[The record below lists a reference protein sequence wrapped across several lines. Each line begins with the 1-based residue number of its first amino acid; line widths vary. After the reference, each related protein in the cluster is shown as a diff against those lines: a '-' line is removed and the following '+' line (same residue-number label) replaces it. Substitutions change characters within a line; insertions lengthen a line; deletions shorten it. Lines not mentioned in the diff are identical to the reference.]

1 MRSSGKGTGHAGEGV
16 GAGKKARGRG
26 AGTERPPTERGAPWA
41 ATLRVH
47 EGRVSAHPSR
57 PPSPSRRSSGSV
69 VGPPRGVL
77 PGRAGISAPVREARG
92 GRELR
97 LPLAPPPRPLPA
109 AAARAGV
116 AEREEERHGEEGE
129 GGAGRRGGG
138 RSGGRPRRL
147 AQPTL
152 RGPRLHSPA
161 WSFPPHTPRDLSVLP
176 SSPGETPVYVPNP
189 VNSQPLLRPQRLHI
203 PTPAPCAGE
212 GGWTLAKH
220 RIRFCKHLLRA
231 LQVPGTVPGAGGSE
245 TSKAG
250 ILNLTDSSRGG
261 GPVRRARATLCN
273 NARCWE
279 RFIGARGP
287 GGAEEAERRRRA
299 GYGTLVGPKE
309 ISGFVGDTV
318 SLQCTYGEALKT
330 HRKYWCRKIGYLIA
344 RCSGTVF
351 SGEYGQEGRVSVHDS
366 PWELRF
372 KVILRNLTLED
383 EGQYFCGIQRLGLD
397 DSFSVSLHVF
407 PASPGLHL
415 TVSTAKLGKTGAEA
429 SPSAGTFPSEHPATS
444 PHAGASAF
452 ARTTPHP
459 ATSPHA
465 GASAFARTT
474 PHPATSPHA
483 GASAFPRTT
492 PHPATSPH
500 AGASAFARTTPH
512 SATSPHAGTTPHPAT
527 SPPAGISRPTTQL
540 DSTSAKDTSLVR
552 RSSTAKSGTSIPMTR
567 ILAPVLV
574 LLALLLATGLAAL
587 GSWVL
592 QRRKEGERAALTGSV
607 FQPLESSWVPEY
619 TAINPAGPTGP
630 PASPNTEIR
639 CLSQASEEDGAC
651 LRDPE
656 GDVTPGPP
664 LPVSGE
670 GPGLSE
676 FISG

>member
-1 MRSSGKGTGHAGEGV
+1 MRPLV
-16 GAGKKARGRG
+16 LL
-26 AGTERPPTERGAPWA
+26 WA
-41 ATLRVH
+41 CL
-47 EGRVSAHPSR
+47 
-57 PPSPSRRSSGSV
+57 
-69 VGPPRGVL
+69 VL
-77 PGRAGISAPVREARG
+77 P
-92 GRELR
+92 
-97 LPLAPPPRPLPA
+97 
-109 AAARAGV
+109 
-116 AEREEERHGEEGE
+116 
-129 GGAGRRGGG
+129 
-138 RSGGRPRRL
+138 
-147 AQPTL
+147 
-152 RGPRLHSPA
+152 
-161 WSFPPHTPRDLSVLP
+161 
-176 SSPGETPVYVPNP
+176 
-189 VNSQPLLRPQRLHI
+189 
-203 PTPAPCAGE
+203 
-212 GGWTLAKH
+212 
-220 RIRFCKHLLRA
+220 
-231 LQVPGTVPGAGGSE
+231 
-245 TSKAG
+245 
-250 ILNLTDSSRGG
+250 
-261 GPVRRARATLCN
+261 
-273 NARCWE
+273 
-279 RFIGARGP
+279 
-287 GGAEEAERRRRA
+287 

-366 PWELRF
+366 PRELRF

-415 TVSTAKLGKTGAEA
+415 TVSTTKLGKTGAEA
-429 SPSAGTFPSEHPATS
+429 SPSAGTFPSE
-444 PHAGASAF
+444 
-452 ARTTPHP
+452 HP

-512 SATSPHAGTTPHPAT
+512 SATSPYAGTTPHPAT

-592 QRRKEGERAALTGSV
+592 QRRKEAQLTAETERKEKLQLSHSVRKEADPRSDPRGAGS
-607 FQPLESSWVPEY
+607 QDSPGPGSWAPCLGFRGGPQGRACFEHPGNPREPE
-619 TAINPAGPTGP
+619 TSPSGCPPHPDFPPVPTGLCSRP
-630 PASPNTEIR
+630 RALFPTPHQYQRTSELDLQGAFEVISSSLPLSWCKPTSRTPRGGGLLEIHF
-639 CLSQASEEDGAC
+639 
-651 LRDPE
+651 P
-656 GDVTPGPP
+656 
-664 LPVSGE
+664 
-670 GPGLSE
+670 
-676 FISG
+676 